1 MNNSKKINF
10 PNKAQLLKAIANCN
24 NANTDAASAMY
35 VIRCRLEAYIR
46 LQISTAKVAEL
57 KASITEL
64 ANNKTKY
71 WQFEDKLSA
80 QLEALVQ
87 ESANMGILGNTRN
100 SIDKELVK
108 LTENLCGHLLSNQV
122 EYAFANL
129 SEFTEFAKEFAIYA
143 KENFAKVSP
152 EFLEED

>member
-10 PNKAQLLKAIANCN
+10 PDKAELLNAVANCN
-24 NANTDAASAMY
+24 NTKTDAASAMFA
-35 VIRCRLEAYIR
+35 IRCRLESYIR

-71 WQFEDKLSA
+71 WQFKDKLSA

-87 ESANMGILGNTRN
+87 ESANMGILAN
-100 SIDKELVK
+100 SQTNIDKQLV
-108 LTENLCGHLLSNQV
+108 EHIEYLCACLLGDQV
-122 EYAFANL
+122 RFAFAHL
-129 SEFTEFAKEFAIYA
+129 YEFTKFAKEFAAYA
-143 KENFAKVSP
+143 KENFEKVST
-152 EFLEED
+152 EFLDED